1 MFRELQKGISLL
13 SPGMIGILGI
23 PFDSFSSFLRGAS
36 LAPARI
42 RETFYSD
49 SSNMCIESG
58 FCLKD
63 DVRWIDLGDLEIEN
77 TANAFR
83 QIETGCAAV
92 LERGGKL
99 ITLGGDHSITYPILR
114 AYARMFSQIQILQF
128 DAHADIYHEYDGN
141 KYSHACPFARIMEEK
156 LADRLVQVGVRT
168 LTPHLIQQATRFGVE
183 VIPINHWKNGLN
195 LTFSGPVYLSFDMDA
210 LDPAFAPG
218 VSHHEP
224 GGFSTRDVLEII
236 QSLKGNIIGADIVE
250 YNPVRDPTG
259 VTGMVAVKLLKEI
272 LGRILGV

>member
-1 MFRELQKGISLL
+1 MFKEFPQNINLI
-13 SPGMIGILGI
+13 SPGMAGILGI
-23 PFDSFSSFLRGAS
+23 PFDGFSSFLRGAS

-49 SSNMCIESG
+49 SSNMCVESG
-58 FCLKD
+58 FCLGD
-63 DVRWIDLGDLEIEN
+63 DTRWIDLGDVVIKNSTEAIH
-77 TANAFR
+77 
-83 QIETGCAAV
+83 QIETGCATV
-92 LERGGKL
+92 LERGGRL
-99 ITLGGDHSITYPILR
+99 LTLGGDHSITYPILR
-114 AYARMFSQIQILQF
+114 AYAQKFAHINILQF
-128 DAHADIYHEYDGN
+128 DAHADLYHEYDGN

-183 VIPINHWKNGLN
+183 IVPIDRWSNGIA
-195 LTFSGPVYLSFDMDA
+195 LTFSDPVYLSFDMDA

-224 GGFSTRDVLEII
+224 GGFSTRQVVEII
-236 QSLKGNIIGADIVE
+236 QSLKGKIIGADIVE
-250 YNPVRDPTG
+250 FNPVRDPTG

-272 LGRILGV
+272 LAKILEV